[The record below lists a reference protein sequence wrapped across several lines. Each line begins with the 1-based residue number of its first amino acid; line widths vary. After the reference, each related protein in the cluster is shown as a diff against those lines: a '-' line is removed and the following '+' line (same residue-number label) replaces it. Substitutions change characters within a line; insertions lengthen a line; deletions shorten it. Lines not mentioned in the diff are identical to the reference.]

1 MEGGVVLV
9 GVVALAAVI
18 WGGLAPVELR
28 RYPLAF
34 VAIPPLLW
42 AAYRFGRREAAWL
55 LVVLAAMAVYG
66 TLRGFG
72 PFAPLPPRH
81 TLLVLQSFMAT
92 MALMTLVVACLA
104 LSRGPERSPLQT
116 ITRRLPGM
124 ITM

>member
-42 AAYRFGRREAAWL
+42 AAYRFGRREAASL
-55 LVVLAAMAVYG
+55 LIVLAAMAGYG
-66 TLRGFG
+66 TLPRFG
-72 PFAPLPPRH
+72 PFAPLPPPP
-81 TLLVLQSFMAT
+81 TLLVLQSFMPP
-92 MALMTLVVACLA
+92 MAPMTLVAA
-104 LSRGPERSPLQT
+104 RRPRGPQPRLSPRQ
-116 ITRRLPGM
+116 P
-124 ITM
+124 